1 MPPISREKIN
11 EKSSDSNFGIF
22 HPIEKQLSVKNSNQ
36 IPAWLDS
43 EIALAQAHTQTHTHT
58 HTHIHPEHTHTHI
71 HPEHTH
77 TQLLMMMTNA
87 VCFMWHFLR
96 LVSTSSAKDLRCF
109 ASTKLENQSTW
120 WLSNGWQGRV
130 WAKRS
135 RVQFLLPPKFFS
147 SEPTILKFI

>member
-58 HTHIHPEHTHTHI
+58 PTHIHPEHTHTHI

-77 TQLLMMMTNA
+77 THNFWWWWLM
-87 VCFMWHFLR
+87 L
-96 LVSTSSAKDLRCF
+96 F
-109 ASTKLENQSTW
+109 ASYDISSVLFLHQVLKTCGALHQRSLKINQH
-120 WLSNGWQGRV
+120 GGCPMVGRV
-130 WAKRS
+130 GSGPRG
-135 RVQFLLPPKFFS
+135 PGFS
-147 SEPTILKFI
+147 SCSLQSFFQANPLF